1 MSTTT
6 REAHAMDTF
15 VFISLFFLFVIG
27 AFAALLSTFAHY
39 WIGAL
44 FGFAVMGVCA
54 YGMHAINISINR

>member
-1 MSTTT
+1 
-6 REAHAMDTF
+6 MDTF

-27 AFAALLSTFAHY
+27 AVAALLSTFAHY

-44 FGFAVMGVCA
+44 FGFAVMGGCA